1 VTDTKPDTRRGVL
14 GLPMTILALVGT
26 GIAGYLSAVRL
37 TGGNA
42 VCDASHGCDVVAQ
55 SPYAVVLGIP
65 VAYLGLAFSLVLL
78 AFAATWWWRADR
90 RALQGAWAL
99 LLLGTLFVAYLTF
112 LELFVIKAVCIWC
125 ASFAITIVAGL
136 AVGALA
142 LRRAGEEATGP
153 SRTR

>member
-1 VTDTKPDTRRGVL
+1 MTDTTLAPRRGVL
-14 GLPMTILALVGT
+14 GLPMTLLALAGT
-26 GIAGYLSAVRL
+26 GIAAYLSAVRA

-42 VCDASHGCDVVAQ
+42 VCDPSRGCDVVAV
-55 SPYAVVLGIP
+55 SPYAVILGIP

-78 AFAATWWWRADR
+78 AVIATWWWRADR

-99 LLLGTLFVAYLTF
+99 LLLGTLFVGYLTF

-136 AVGALA
+136 VVAAMA
-142 LRRAGEEATGP
+142 LRKAGAEATGP
-153 SRTR
+153 ARTR